1 MKEAI
6 SRRIQY
12 KNETAL
18 PQPPAADP
26 VREALPRRAAFFA
39 NGCQCATSSRS
50 HVAVLSC
57 VRRKSR
63 PGLCFQHN
71 RAGPRL
77 QRTKFEA
84 VRFFEKAGLLR
95 HVLPGR
101 RSDFQFCDFVKKRCA
116 STGKRL
122 GSLLFPHREH
132 RRHAFQTA
140 RFFFSWRCVFDF
152 FWGGGA
158 APPPRGG
165 GRTR

>member
-1 MKEAI
+1 M
-6 SRRIQY
+6 
-12 KNETAL
+12 
-18 PQPPAADP
+18 
-26 VREALPRRAAFFA
+26 
-39 NGCQCATSSRS
+39 
-50 HVAVLSC
+50 SC

-122 GSLLFPHREH
+122 GSLLFSPQG
-132 RRHAFQTA
+132 AQAA
-140 RFFFSWRCVFDF
+140 RFSNGACFDILELPF
-152 FWGGGA
+152 
-158 APPPRGG
+158 
-165 GRTR
+165 